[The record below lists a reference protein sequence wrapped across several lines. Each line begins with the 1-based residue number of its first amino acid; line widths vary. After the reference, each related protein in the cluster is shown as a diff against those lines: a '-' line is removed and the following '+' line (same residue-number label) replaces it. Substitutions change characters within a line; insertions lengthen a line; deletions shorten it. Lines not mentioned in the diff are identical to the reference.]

1 MKWTVL
7 IEKQTSGIDKVDLP
21 MTNSAGR
28 FEEARLQPRRKWFK
42 R

>member
-7 IEKQTSGIDKVDLP
+7 IEKQTPGIDKVDLP
-21 MTNSAGR
+21 MTKGAGR
-28 FEEARLQPRRKWFK
+28 FEEARLQPRRKSFK